1 MVVGGCA
8 AAASLLYNR
17 RACAG
22 AAQPSTAVNFD
33 VPADACD
40 CHTHIFGDSNR
51 FPFWS
56 GRTYTPEAASV
67 QESLTLHRT
76 LRLSRIVIV
85 NSLVYGTDNS
95 CMADAL
101 RHIGA
106 RARGIALVDDTTSD
120 GQLDALATAGV
131 RGIRLNFVDLGTPDA
146 AAVRRRFQ
154 AAVTKVRARNWH
166 VQIYSQLPVVQALAA
181 DVMQASIPVVF
192 DHFAGA
198 RASLGPGQPGFGV
211 LADLVRAGKAWV
223 KLSAAYR
230 ISERSPKYQDV
241 VPLAQTL
248 IAANPRRVL
257 WGTDWPHP
265 DSTRRSDRKPTDVA
279 PLLQVDD
286 GELLNQ
292 LPLWAPDESVRKM
305 ILVDNPASLY
315 GY

>member
-1 MVVGGCA
+1 MA
-8 AAASLLYNR
+8 LAR
-17 RACAG
+17 
-22 AAQPSTAVNFD
+22 AAQPSAAVNFD

-40 CHTHIFGDSNR
+40 CHTHIFGDPNR

-56 GRTYTPEAASV
+56 GRTYTPEIASI
-67 QESLTLHRT
+67 EDSLTLHRT
-76 LRLSRIVIV
+76 LGLSRIVIV

-101 RHIGA
+101 RHMGP
-106 RARGIALVDDTTSD
+106 RARGIALIDEATNE
-120 GQLDALATAGV
+120 GQLDALAAVGV

-146 AAVRRRFQ
+146 AAMRRRFQ
-154 AAVTKVRARNWH
+154 AAVTKARARNWH
-166 VQIYSQLPVVQALAA
+166 VQIYSQLPVVQALAD

-198 RASLGPGQPGFGV
+198 RASLGREQPGFNV
-211 LADLVRAGKAWV
+211 LVGLVRAGKAWV

-230 ISERSPKYQDV
+230 ISEQPPNYPDV
-241 VPLAQTL
+241 APLAQSL
-248 IAANPRRVL
+248 ISANSRRVL

-265 DSTRRSDRKPTDVA
+265 DSTRRPNRKPTDIA
-279 PLLQVDD
+279 PLLQIDD

-292 LPLWAPDESVRKM
+292 LPVWAPDESVRRR

>member
-1 MVVGGCA
+1 MA
-8 AAASLLYNR
+8 LAR
-17 RACAG
+17 
-22 AAQPSTAVNFD
+22 AAQPSAAVNFD

-40 CHTHIFGDSNR
+40 CHTHIFGDPNR

-56 GRTYTPEAASV
+56 GRTYTPEIASI
-67 QESLTLHRT
+67 EDSLTLHRT
-76 LRLSRIVIV
+76 LGLSRIVIV

-101 RHIGA
+101 RHMGP
-106 RARGIALVDDTTSD
+106 RARGIALIDEATNE
-120 GQLDALATAGV
+120 GQLDALAAVGV

-146 AAVRRRFQ
+146 AAMRRRFQ
-154 AAVTKVRARNWH
+154 AAVTKARARNWH
-166 VQIYSQLPVVQALAA
+166 VQIYSQLPVVQALAD

-198 RASLGPGQPGFGV
+198 RASLGREQPGFNV
-211 LADLVRAGKAWV
+211 LVGLVRAGKAWV

-230 ISERSPKYQDV
+230 ISERSPKYPDV
-241 VPLAQTL
+241 APLAQSL
-248 IAANPRRVL
+248 ISANSRRVL

-265 DSTRRSDRKPTDVA
+265 DSTRRPNRKPTDIA
-279 PLLQVDD
+279 PLLQIDD

-292 LPLWAPDESVRKM
+292 LPVWAPDESVRRR

>member
-1 MVVGGCA
+1 MA
-8 AAASLLYNR
+8 LAR
-17 RACAG
+17 
-22 AAQPSTAVNFD
+22 AAQPSATVNFD

-40 CHTHIFGDSNR
+40 CHTHIFGDSDR

-56 GRTYTPEAASV
+56 GRTYTPETASI

-76 LRLSRIVIV
+76 LRLSRVVIV

-101 RHIGA
+101 LHMGP
-106 RARGIALVDDTTSD
+106 RARGIALIDDATTD
-120 GQLDALATAGV
+120 GQLDALAAVGV

-146 AAVRRRFQ
+146 GAMRRRFQ

-166 VQIYSQLPVVQALAA
+166 VQIYSQLPVVQALAD

-198 RASLGPGQPGFGV
+198 RASLGREQPGFSV
-211 LADLVRAGKAWV
+211 LVDLVRAGKAWV

-230 ISERSPKYQDV
+230 ISDRSPKYEDV
-241 VPLAQTL
+241 APLAQTL
-248 IAANPRRVL
+248 IAANPRRAL

-265 DSTRRSDRKPTDVA
+265 DSTRRPDRKPTDIA

-292 LPLWAPDESVRKM
+292 LPLWAPDESVRRM
-305 ILVDNPASLY
+305 ILVDNAASLC

>member
-1 MVVGGCA
+1 MLLPA
-8 AAASLLYNR
+8 A
-17 RACAG
+17 G
-22 AAQPSTAVNFD
+22 
-33 VPADACD
+33 VPAHPPAER

-56 GRTYTPEAASV
+56 DRTYTPEIASV
-67 QESLTLHRT
+67 QESLTLQRT

-101 RHIGA
+101 RHIGSK
-106 RARGIALVDDTTSD
+106 ARGIALVDEATSD
-120 GQLDALATAGV
+120 GQLDALAAVGV

-146 AAVRRRFQ
+146 GAMRRRFQ
-154 AAVTKVRARNWH
+154 DAVTKVRARDWH
-166 VQIYSQLPVVQALAA
+166 VQVYSQLPVVQALAD

-198 RASLGPGQPGFGV
+198 RASLGREQTGFSV
-211 LADLVRAGKAWV
+211 LVDLVRTGKAWV

-230 ISERSPKYQDV
+230 ISERSPKYPDV
-241 VPLAQTL
+241 APLAQSL
-248 IAANPRRVL
+248 IAASSRRVL

-265 DSTRRSDRKPTDVA
+265 DSTRHPDRKPTDIA

-292 LPLWAPDESVRKM
+292 LPVWAPDESVRKRM
-305 ILVDNPASLY
+305 LVDNPASLY
-315 GY
+315 AY